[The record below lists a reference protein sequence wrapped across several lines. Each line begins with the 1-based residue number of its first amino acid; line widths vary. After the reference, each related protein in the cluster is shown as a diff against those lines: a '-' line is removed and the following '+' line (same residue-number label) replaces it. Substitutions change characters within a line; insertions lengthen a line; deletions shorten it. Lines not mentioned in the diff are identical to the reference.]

1 VLVFRL
7 LFPFSSVVCL
17 LTLVACGDDE
27 MMMPDG
33 GGDAG
38 DAMVDASPDAPVD
51 GGDETAPVISNVLL
65 AESTGSVLVW
75 LLEFDTDEGATVE
88 VDVTGA
94 GGEAWTL
101 TGDPIPATAHS
112 LVIAGLMADTAYDIS
127 VRATDAADN
136 TGTHDDSFTTG
147 PLPSGLPP
155 VSFLSS
161 DPSRM
166 AEGFTVFNVFRWLS
180 GENAPDATSWI
191 IAVDADGQ
199 IVWYATLP
207 HRNGDVKLR
216 DNGNL
221 LYTYQ
226 DRGVVELDVMG
237 NEVQRW
243 YASNL
248 FEEPVPGAIP
258 VESDSMHH
266 EILELPNGNFLT
278 LGSEL
283 RVYGPD
289 EAVDCPGWGLAS
301 GEVNNV
307 VGDTIVELDPAT
319 GEIVQSIS
327 TFDDLDP
334 CRRTTGGFM
343 GGFWNA
349 HYGGMTT
356 RDWTHGNAVFY
367 DEMLGQVIVSLRHS
381 DWIVA
386 YDYTPGDPAASG
398 GVAWILGPEGE
409 VGDYGSHASFT
420 PMGADFE
427 WGYHTHAPEITSTG
441 DILFFDN
448 GNTRPGTNFDPADAM
463 GDADLPFSRA
473 VSFTLDTGA
482 MTATQSWEYRADNG
496 SGGTRYAPF
505 VGDADELDN
514 GNVLVTYGGLVEP
527 PSEAIADPANRKAA
541 YIAEVENDGTVVFE
555 IEVRDPAATE
565 FTGYTVY
572 RSERLVGFP
581 R

>member
-1 VLVFRL
+1 M
-7 LFPFSSVVCL
+7 S
-17 LTLVACGDDE
+17 
-27 MMMPDG
+27 
-33 GGDAG
+33 
-38 DAMVDASPDAPVD
+38 
-51 GGDETAPVISNVLL
+51 
-65 AESTGSVLVW
+65 
-75 LLEFDTDEGATVE
+75 
-88 VDVTGA
+88 A
-94 GGEAWTL
+94 GGEAWML
-101 TGDPIPATAHS
+101 TGDLTPATSHS
-112 LVIAGLMADTAYDIS
+112 LVIAGLTADTAYDIA
-127 VRATDAADN
+127 VRATDEAGN
-136 TGTHDDSFTTG
+136 TSAHDDGFTTG

-155 VSFLSS
+155 VSVLSS
-161 DPSRM
+161 DPSRT

-180 GENAPDATSWI
+180 GENRPDTTSWI
-191 IAVDADGQ
+191 IVLDAQGR

-248 FEEPVPGAIP
+248 FEAPVPEAIP
-258 VESDSMHH
+258 VESDSIHH
-266 EILELPNGNFLT
+266 EIAELPNGNFLT
-278 LGSEL
+278 LGTEL

-289 EAVDCPGWGLAS
+289 EAVDCPEWGLAS

-307 VGDTIVELDPAT
+307 IGDTIVEFDPAT
-319 GEIVQSIS
+319 GEIVQEIS

-356 RDWTHGNAVFY
+356 RDWTHGNAAYY
-367 DEMLGQVIVSLRHS
+367 DEMRGLVLVSLRHS

-386 YDYTPGDPAASG
+386 YEYTPGDPAASG

-409 VGDYGSHASFT
+409 VGDYGPHPSFM
-420 PMGADFE
+420 PVGAEFE
-427 WGYHTHAPEITSTG
+427 WGYHTHAPEFTAAG
-441 DILFFDN
+441 DLLFFDN
-448 GNTRPGTNFDPADAM
+448 GNTRPGTNFDSTDAM
-463 GDADLPFSRA
+463 GDADLPYSRA
-473 VSFTLDTGA
+473 VAYTLDTGA
-482 MTATQSWEYRADNG
+482 MTATQSWEYRAPDG
-496 SGGTRYAPF
+496 SGGTLYAPF

-514 GNVLVTYGGLVEP
+514 GNVLITYGGILEP
-527 PSEAIADPANRKAA
+527 PSDAIAEPSNRKAA
-541 YIAEVENDGTVVFE
+541 YLVEVEVDGSVVFE
-555 IEVRDPAATE
+555 VEVRDSAATD
-565 FTGYTVY
+565 FTGYTMY
-572 RSERLVGFP
+572 RSERVTGFP